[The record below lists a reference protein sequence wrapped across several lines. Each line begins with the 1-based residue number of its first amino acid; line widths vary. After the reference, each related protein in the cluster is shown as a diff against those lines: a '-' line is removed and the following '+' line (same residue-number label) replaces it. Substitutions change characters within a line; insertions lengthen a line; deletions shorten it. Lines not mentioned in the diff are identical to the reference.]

1 MIRIAHII
9 NPVKAPDGAELA
21 IVQPI
26 TFESM
31 RAARSFSSDMSVD
44 LFSVSYPEDH
54 AIIPDYFQK
63 TADLERSVQD
73 IPAFASKK
81 KLPFIKD
88 ILTRLH
94 STTDAE
100 WLIYTNADIALMPYF
115 YATVAQLIRE
125 GHDAILINRRRISR
139 GYTTTSE
146 LPMMYAE
153 IGGSHPGYDCFVFH
167 RDLLPR
173 FILDD
178 ICIGV
183 PFIEVSLLH
192 NLIATA
198 SHLRHIDDMHL
209 TFHIG
214 MEVMPPVDKELYQR
228 NRNIYEQKIRPRLRP
243 ALDSARFPYCH
254 LPLPHRLLKYALN
267 PCYSTALMLELEG
280 KSLSRK
286 IKILIDEMRWRILA
300 R

>member
-1 MIRIAHII
+1 MIRLAHII
-9 NPVKAPDGAELA
+9 NPVKAAEGSELA

-31 RAARSFSSDMSVD
+31 RFARACAADLDVN
-44 LFSVSYPEDH
+44 LFSTSYPEDH
-54 AIIPDYFQK
+54 DIIPDYFKKAQNL
-63 TADLERSVQD
+63 DRSVRD
-73 IPAFASKK
+73 IAAFTKKK

-88 ILTRLH
+88 ILDRLYRA
-94 STTDAE
+94 TDAE
-100 WLIYTNADIALMPYF
+100 WLIYTNADIALMPQF
-115 YATVAQLIRE
+115 YKAAAQFIRD

-139 GYTTTSE
+139 RYHLPSE
-146 LPMMYAE
+146 LPIMYSDLGA
-153 IGGSHPGYDCFVFH
+153 SHPGYDCFIFH

-192 NLIATA
+192 NIITA
-198 SHLRHIDDMHL
+198 AANLKHVDDMHL

-214 MEVMPPVDKELYQR
+214 MEVMPPVDTELYR
-228 NRNIYEQKIRPRLRP
+228 YNRDIYEQKIRPMLKP
-243 ALDSARFPYCH
+243 DFDSRKFPYAH
-254 LPLPHRLLKYALN
+254 LPFPHRLLKYALN

-280 KSLSRK
+280 KNTARK
-286 IKILIDEMRWRILA
+286 IKILLDELRWRILA